1 MKRKRER
8 LAPGRT
14 ESWYGSWAVSLLA
27 DSYDVF
33 EKDRDLF
40 TDKDRREL
48 RDEINKF
55 FSEWMPIR
63 KGGKMLMVVD
73 DE

>member
-1 MKRKRER
+1 
-8 LAPGRT
+8 
-14 ESWYGSWAVSLLA
+14 VSLLA